1 MDIGDLRQE
10 YTRLGLRRQDL
21 ADNPFTQFELWFT
34 QAREGGVQD
43 PNAMSL
49 ATVDE
54 QTRPALRTVLLKFW
68 NQEGFVFYTNFGSA
82 KARHMANNPEV
93 ALLFLWLSLERQ
105 VIIRG
110 RAEKVSTTE
119 SVKYFLSRPRGSQLG
134 AWVSQQSSV
143 VSSRSILEA
152 KLEEMKQ
159 KFANRDVSLPSFWG
173 GYRVVPR
180 CIEFWQG
187 RPNRLHDRFM
197 YTREQEE
204 WKLERLAP

>member
-54 QTRPALRTVLLKFW
+54 QARPALRTVLLKFW

>member
-10 YTRLGLRRQDL
+10 YSRLGLRRQDL
-21 ADNPFTQFELWFT
+21 AEDPFTQFDLWFT
-34 QAREGGVQD
+34 QAREAGVTD
-43 PNAMSL
+43 ANAMSL

-54 QTRPALRTVLLKFW
+54 QARPAIRTVLLKFW

-82 KARHMANNPEV
+82 KARHIAENPEV

-110 RAEKVSTTE
+110 RAERVSTAE

-143 VSSRSILEA
+143 VSSRSILES
-152 KLEEMKQ
+152 KLEEVKQ
-159 KFANRDVSLPSFWG
+159 KFANKDVSLPSFWG
-173 GYRVVPR
+173 GFRVVPR

-187 RPNRLHDRFM
+187 RPSRLHDRFM
-197 YTREQEE
+197 YTREDEG
-204 WKLERLAP
+204 WSLERLAP

>member
-54 QTRPALRTVLLKFW
+54 QARPAIRTVLLKFW
-68 NQEGFVFYTNFGSA
+68 SEQGFVFYTNLGSA
-82 KARHMANNPEV
+82 KARHIANNPEV
-93 ALLFLWLSLERQ
+93 ALLFLWLPLERQ
-105 VIIRG
+105 VVIRG
-110 RAEKVSTTE
+110 RSEKVSTAETL
-119 SVKYFLSRPRGSQLG
+119 KYFLSRPRGSQLG

-143 VSSRSILEA
+143 VSSRSLLEA
-152 KLEEMKQ
+152 KLEEMKT
-159 KFANRDVSLPSFWG
+159 KFANKDVSLPSFWG
-173 GYRVVPR
+173 GFRVVPYS
-180 CIEFWQG
+180 IEFWQG

-197 YTREQEE
+197 YTQEGAG
-204 WKLERLAP
+204 WGLQRLAP

>member
-10 YTRLGLRRQDL
+10 YSRLGLRRADL
-21 ADNPFTQFELWFT
+21 ADDPFSQFEIWFQ
-34 QAREGGVQD
+34 QARDAGLSD

-54 QTRPALRTVLLKFW
+54 QARPAVRTVLLKFW
-68 NQEGFVFYTNFGSA
+68 NRDGFVFYTNYESA
-82 KARHMANNPEV
+82 KARHLAANPEA
-93 ALLFLWLSLERQ
+93 ALLFLWLPLERQ

-110 RAEKVSTTE
+110 GVEKVSTAE
-119 SVKYFLSRPRGSQLG
+119 SLKYFLSRPRGSQLG

-143 VSSRSILEA
+143 VSSRSLLEA

-159 KFANRDVSLPSFWG
+159 KFANKDVSLPSFWG
-173 GYRVVPR
+173 GFRVVPR
-180 CIEFWQG
+180 TVELWQG

-197 YTREQEE
+197 YTRSGTG
-204 WKLERLAP
+204 WNIDRLAP

>member
-54 QTRPALRTVLLKFW
+54 QARPALRTVLLKFW

-110 RAEKVSTTE
+110 RAEKVSTAE